1 MALGL
6 AASLL
11 AGCSPSEPDPPH
23 QEPPVRILLIVV
35 DTLRRDHVS
44 AYSTPPSARASAHD
58 DSAQD
63 AALDSP
69 GHGSARARTPNI
81 DRLADSGLLFE
92 NAVSA
97 FHATTMSMAALFTGL
112 TPSIESESRAKTIEW
127 NSMAFGGMSRFS
139 VPGVD
144 DGSVPQSLDTLA
156 EDLRE
161 AGYWTIGVVSNELLY
176 RPTGYDQGF
185 DDWVEVGPS
194 PPGEK
199 LDMFAA
205 ARIRTAA
212 DVNREVLEAL
222 ARRPTDRFFLYV
234 HYIDVH
240 DGMLFQKSYAESVER
255 LDADLGRLLDRLQS
269 EGLLDDATIVFTSDH
284 GEMLVPEHLGLKTK
298 GHFGNPSFQPVLEI
312 PLIVSP
318 AIDVDASAMIRSQ
331 DVRGLIGQIAGI
343 GGERAPDL
351 EPDELFVTERI
362 YQTYR
367 KGRWKSI
374 WPRDGTAGLL
384 FDLDA
389 DPQETADLA
398 AEHPEILATHRQ
410 RIDELSRQLVSSVK
424 QVPVLDED
432 DRARLRALGYLG
444 PATDTSVSEDTNREE
459 DPEVWEDTEDEE
471 DPEVSEDTEDVEGTP
486 VSRRSGS

>member
-1 MALGL
+1 
-6 AASLL
+6 
-11 AGCSPSEPDPPH
+11 
-23 QEPPVRILLIVV
+23 
-35 DTLRRDHVS
+35 
-44 AYSTPPSARASAHD
+44 
-58 DSAQD
+58 
-63 AALDSP
+63 
-69 GHGSARARTPNI
+69 
-81 DRLADSGLLFE
+81 
-92 NAVSA
+92 
-97 FHATTMSMAALFTGL
+97 
-112 TPSIESESRAKTIEW
+112 
-127 NSMAFGGMSRFS
+127 
-139 VPGVD
+139 
-144 DGSVPQSLDTLA
+144 
-156 EDLRE
+156 
-161 AGYWTIGVVSNELLY
+161 
-176 RPTGYDQGF
+176 
-185 DDWVEVGPS
+185 
-194 PPGEK
+194 
-199 LDMFAA
+199 
-205 ARIRTAA
+205 
-212 DVNREVLEAL
+212 
-222 ARRPTDRFFLYV
+222 
-234 HYIDVH
+234 
-240 DGMLFQKSYAESVER
+240 
-255 LDADLGRLLDRLQS
+255 
-269 EGLLDDATIVFTSDH
+269 
-284 GEMLVPEHLGLKTK
+284 
-298 GHFGNPSFQPVLEI
+298 
-312 PLIVSP
+312 
-318 AIDVDASAMIRSQ
+318 
-331 DVRGLIGQIAGI
+331 VRGLIGQIAGI